1 MSLNLNQLLFKR
13 LLIILLFSISFMSLA
28 QSESKSTLYSTK
40 KYMKHV
46 AKQLEVLKQNILY
59 PASMEDLIEWKKDM
73 QGKEVIFIVKEDS
86 IVNWSEIR
94 NLQAKDYEE
103 TVSCNVN
110 QLNKY
115 MIKQHLS
122 FNNEMKMQDLKYM
135 DNGNKWINSS
145 SLNAFLVYNK
155 ELDLAYEVL
164 TGEYLKPLKYIKDS
178 LEIPVYVISL
188 DGSDIIHNLY
198 QKR

>member
-1 MSLNLNQLLFKR
+1 
-13 LLIILLFSISFMSLA
+13 
-28 QSESKSTLYSTK
+28 
-40 KYMKHV
+40 MKQV
-46 AKQLEVLKQNILY
+46 SKQLKIPKQNILY
-59 PASMEDLIEWKKDM
+59 PASIDELILWNKDM
-73 QGKEVIFIVKEDS
+73 RGKEVVFIIKGDS

-94 NLQAKDYEE
+94 NLQAENYEE
-103 TVSCNVN
+103 TVSCNVS

-135 DNGNKWINSS
+135 DNGNRWINSS
-145 SLNAFLVYNK
+145 SLSAFLVYNK
-155 ELDLAYEVL
+155 DLDLAYEIL
-164 TGEYLKPLKYIKDS
+164 KREYLEPLKYIKDS

-198 QKR
+198 RKR

>member
-1 MSLNLNQLLFKR
+1 
-13 LLIILLFSISFMSLA
+13 MSLA

-40 KYMKHV
+40 RYMKHV
-46 AKQLEVLKQNILY
+46 SKQLKIPKQNILY
-59 PASMEDLIEWKKDM
+59 PASIDDLIVWNKDM
-73 QGKEVIFIVKEDS
+73 RGREVVFIVKGDS

-103 TVSCNVN
+103 TVSCNVS

-135 DNGNKWINSS
+135 DNGNIWINSS
-145 SLNAFLVYNK
+145 SLRAFLVYNK
-155 ELDLAYEVL
+155 NLDLAYEIL
-164 TGEYLKPLKYIKDS
+164 KGEYLEPLRYVKDS
-178 LEIPVYVISL
+178 LGIPVYVICL
-188 DGSDIIHNLY
+188 DGSDVIHNLY
-198 QKR
+198 QKL